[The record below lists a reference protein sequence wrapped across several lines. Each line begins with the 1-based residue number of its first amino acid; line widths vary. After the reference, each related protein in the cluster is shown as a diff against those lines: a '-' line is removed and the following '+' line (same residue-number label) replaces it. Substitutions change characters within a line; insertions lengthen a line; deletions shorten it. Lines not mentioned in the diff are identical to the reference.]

1 MTFPEY
7 IKENYGHRAA
17 DHGKDPFDLLA
28 YDILHDETFPVDET
42 DGLLVR
48 SYIRNRQG
56 FPISKRTER
65 GNRLMIQAFEDLWL
79 MYKFTCGK
87 AA

>member
-17 DHGKDPFDLLA
+17 DHSGNPYDLIAFDV
-28 YDILHDETFPVDET
+28 LHDKTFPVDET

-48 SYIRNRQG
+48 SYIRDRQG
-56 FPISKRTER
+56 FPMNKRIER
-65 GNRLMIQAFEDLWL
+65 GNRRMIQAFEDLWL
-79 MYKFTCGK
+79 MYKVTCGK